1 MEFNIKHESN
11 KNLLDFEEIPLNSTE
26 SSNSLN
32 VLNDEYDNKNN
43 NSKGIINYILI
54 SLTNWKNK
62 TILFWSYIILFTNAF
77 FWSETIQSSSIIS
90 HNSHYDNT
98 VSTFACNLIIMWLVV
113 YFLLNQQK
121 IYLYNKADE
130 PLYWLFLHIGAI
142 GFALLGEL
150 PFLKNIII
158 VNNFWKHLN
167 PSAWLV
173 ILLISGIIIGIGI
186 KELIDCCKDKKFKI
200 SLFNIIL
207 VACGYTYMLFILK
220 IGNANNIHY
229 HVHHA
234 IFAGIL
240 SMWFTDWKNWFEM
253 AINAVLMGVV
263 IEGINFYGVGELFLF
278 LTGNT
283 VEMSFHNSFTIS
295 LLYTVL
301 IFLLFAFSYS
311 INLYKN

>member
-1 MEFNIKHESN
+1 MEFNKKYESN

-32 VLNDEYDNKNN
+32 VLNEEYDNKNN
-43 NSKGIINYILI
+43 NKGIINYILI
-54 SLTNWKNK
+54 TLTNWKNK

-77 FWSETIQSSSIIS
+77 FWSETLQSSSIIS

-142 GFALLGEL
+142 GFALLGEV

-173 ILLISGIIIGIGI
+173 ILLIGSIIIGIGI
-186 KELIDCCKDKKFKI
+186 KELIDCCKDKKFKL

-220 IGNANNIHY
+220 IGNANDIHY

-234 IFAGIL
+234 IFAGML
-240 SMWFTDWKNWFEM
+240 SLWFTDWKNWFEM
-253 AINAVLMGVV
+253 CMNAILMGVV

>member
-1 MEFNIKHESN
+1 MEFNKKYESN

-26 SSNSLN
+26 SSNSLI
-32 VLNDEYDNKNN
+32 VLNEEYDNKNN
-43 NSKGIINYILI
+43 NKGIINYILI
-54 SLTNWKNK
+54 TLTNWKNK

-77 FWSETIQSSSIIS
+77 FWSETLQSSSIIS

-142 GFALLGEL
+142 GFVLLGEV

-173 ILLISGIIIGIGI
+173 ILLIGSIIIGIGI
-186 KELIDCCKDKKFKI
+186 KELIDCCKDKKFKL

-220 IGNANNIHY
+220 IGNANDIHY

-234 IFAGIL
+234 IFAGVL
-240 SMWFTDWKNWFEM
+240 SLWFTDWKNWLEM
-253 AINAVLMGVV
+253 CMNAILMGVV

-301 IFLLFAFSYS
+301 IFFLFAFSYS

>member
-1 MEFNIKHESN
+1 MEFNKKYESN

-32 VLNDEYDNKNN
+32 VLNEEYDNKNN
-43 NSKGIINYILI
+43 NKGIINYILI
-54 SLTNWKNK
+54 TLTNWKNK

-77 FWSETIQSSSIIS
+77 FWSETLQSSSIIS

-142 GFALLGEL
+142 GFALLGEV

-173 ILLISGIIIGIGI
+173 ILLIGSIIIGIGI
-186 KELIDCCKDKKFKI
+186 KELIDCCKDKKFKL

-220 IGNANNIHY
+220 IGNANDIHY

-234 IFAGIL
+234 IFAGVL
-240 SMWFTDWKNWFEM
+240 SLWFTDWKNWFEM
-253 AINAVLMGVV
+253 CMNAILMGVV

-278 LTGNT
+278 LTGST

>member
-1 MEFNIKHESN
+1 MKFNKKYESN

-32 VLNDEYDNKNN
+32 VLNEEYDNKNN
-43 NSKGIINYILI
+43 NNNGIINYILT

-77 FWSETIQSSSIIS
+77 FWSETLQSSSIIS

-142 GFALLGEL
+142 GFSLLGEV

-167 PSAWLV
+167 PSAWIV
-173 ILLISGIIIGIGI
+173 ILLIGSIIIGIGI
-186 KELIDCCKDKKFKI
+186 KELIDCCKDKKFKL

-220 IGNANNIHY
+220 IGNANDIHY

-234 IFAGIL
+234 IFAGVL
-240 SMWFTDWKNWFEM
+240 SLWFTDWKNWFEM

-301 IFLLFAFSYS
+301 IFLLFAFSYF